1 MTVVCRSCHSC
12 PRSNLKMK
20 CHYEVLDVA
29 RDADLAEIKAAYK
42 KLALKWH
49 PDKNLDNPEDAKEQ
63 FQLIQQAYEVLS
75 DRQERAWYD
84 NHREQ
89 ILRGSDSGFEDN
101 TLDVYQYFTSTCFK
115 GYGDDDSGF
124 YAVYRKVFES
134 IAKEDMEFMENKE
147 DFCSIPMFGESTS
160 DYEPVVKQFYD
171 YWSAYSTRKSYT
183 WLDPYNIKEA
193 RDRRTIKV
201 IEKENKKVRQKA
213 KKERNEEVR
222 ALVAFVRKRDRRV
235 QNQAKLQEAKK
246 LENRQ
251 KQEKLKIQKKLERKE
266 ELSKSAVEE
275 WAKFDNLKSELIE
288 MEKKLAAEFSEELSN
303 SESENEEFE
312 DDSLYCVAC
321 NKLFKTP
328 KTFKNHESSKK
339 HKENVLA
346 LKDTLLQDEFEEKL
360 SEGDLSENEES
371 VCSDFGNS
379 KKSKKKKKK
388 AKARKIA
395 DEDDSFSESCDEIKN
410 GENSESFEESND
422 NNLDDKN
429 NENPQE
435 LPSES
440 RTSDNNSD
448 VEPSETKKNKKSQNL
463 QKIYPSNNHEL
474 EDSET
479 EVLNF
484 IEAAKKENDNFE
496 FSSEKQKKKNTKKK
510 ATKTPQPNQ
519 ENNIAQSNSKIK
531 AAKSKKSK
539 EKQIVVDVSEID
551 TNHCCAACNTEFPSK
566 NKLFEHLKKTGHS
579 VYLPQNVNSKQ
590 KKQKRNVREQL

>member
-1 MTVVCRSCHSC
+1 
-12 PRSNLKMK
+12 MK
-20 CHYEVLDVA
+20 CHYEVLNVP
-29 RDADLAEIKAAYK
+29 RNADLAEIKTAYK

-49 PDKNLDNPEDAKEQ
+49 PDKNLENPEDAKEQ

-89 ILRGSDSGFEDN
+89 ILRGSDSDFEDN

-115 GYGDDDSGF
+115 GYEDDENGF

-134 IAKEDMEFMENKE
+134 IAKEDMEFMDNKE
-147 DFCSIPMFGESTS
+147 EFCSIPMFGESTS
-160 DYEPVVKQFYD
+160 DYEMVVKPFYD

-193 RDRRTIKV
+193 RDRRTLKV

-235 QNQAKLQEAKK
+235 QNYAKLLEAKK

-251 KQEKLKIQKKLERKE
+251 KQEKLKIRKKLERKE

-275 WAKFDNLKSELIE
+275 WAKFDNLKTELIE

-303 SESENEEFE
+303 SESETEELEE
-312 DDSLYCVAC
+312 DNNLYCVAC

-339 HKENVLA
+339 HKENVQI
-346 LKDTLLQDEFEEKL
+346 LKNTLLEDEFEGNS
-360 SEGDLSENEES
+360 SEGELSENEES
-371 VCSDFGNS
+371 VSSDFGNS

-388 AKARKIA
+388 AKARKVA
-395 DEDDSFSESCDEIKN
+395 NDEDSDSISCDEVKTS
-410 GENSESFEESND
+410 ENSESFEQCNQ
-422 NNLDDKN
+422 NNLEDKVS
-429 NENPQE
+429 EIPKE
-435 LPSES
+435 LNDANK
-440 RTSDNNSD
+440 TSDNNSD
-448 VEPSETKKNKKSQNL
+448 IEPQDARKKNKKTQNFTKTDL
-463 QKIYPSNNHEL
+463 VNNHDL
-474 EDSET
+474 EDSDT

-484 IEAAKKENDNFE
+484 IEAAKKESDDFE
-496 FSSEKQKKKNTKKK
+496 FSSDKQKKKNTKKK
-510 ATKTPQPNQ
+510 APKAPQPKSNL
-519 ENNIAQSNSKIK
+519 ENSTAQSNSRTFK
-531 AAKSKKSK
+531 AAGNKKSK
-539 EKQIVVDVSEID
+539 EKRNVIDASEID
-551 TNHCCAACNTEFPSK
+551 TSHCCVTCNSEFPSK

-579 VYLPQNVNSKQ
+579 VYLPQNVNTKQ
-590 KKQKRNVREQL
+590 KKRNVREK